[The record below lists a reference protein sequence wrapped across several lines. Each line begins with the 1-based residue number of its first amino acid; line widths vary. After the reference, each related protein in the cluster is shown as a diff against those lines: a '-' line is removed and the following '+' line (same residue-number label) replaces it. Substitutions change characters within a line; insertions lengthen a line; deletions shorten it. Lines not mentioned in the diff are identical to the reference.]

1 MFKKILI
8 ANRGEIFNRIK
19 KSAEQ
24 LGIQVIQ
31 YPGKSPRDFF
41 NVDKVIDFA
50 KQEQVDAIHP
60 GYGFLSESAKF
71 AQAVIDNG
79 MVFVGPNP
87 DVLAL
92 FGDKQKTREFAIEHG
107 LPVIPNADRDDL
119 PLIASFT
126 HAGGGR
132 GTFIVDTKEELESVT
147 EGRNDYQLLK
157 KIKDARHLEIQVMAI
172 DNNVKILG
180 YRDSSLQLKQQK
192 IIEFSTP
199 EITGIVK
206 SFDAKKMFEGLNYRG
221 IATIELLV
229 KGNDVYLLEVNPR
242 IQVEHPIT
250 EMTGNFDLVNF
261 QLMIAAGM
269 TPFENKMAQLI
280 EPSAIE
286 VRLQAV
292 NPSKGM
298 LPTPGKIDSI
308 KLPEEIDNK
317 HLRIDNGF
325 LMNNQT
331 ISPFFDPLLAKIIS
345 SDFDLAKARKNLVTA
360 LKNIEINGDISTN
373 KDFLINILSDDD
385 LFDLHINTSYLDQ
398 HYQEY
403 I

>member
-1 MFKKILI
+1 MFKKLLI

-24 LGIQVIQ
+24 LGIEIVQ
-31 YPGKSPRDFF
+31 YPGKTPRDFF
-41 NVDKVIDFA
+41 DIDKVIDFA
-50 KQEQVDAIHP
+50 VQEQVDAIHP

-79 MVFVGPNP
+79 IIFVGPNP
-87 DVLAL
+87 QVLEL
-92 FGDKQKTREFAIEHG
+92 FGDKQKTRDFAIEHG
-107 LPVIPNADRDDL
+107 LPVIPNTTKDDL
-119 PLIASFT
+119 PLIASFN

-132 GTFIVDTKEELESVT
+132 GTFIIDNKEEFEEIT

-157 KIKDARHLEIQVMAI
+157 KIESARHLEIQVMVA
-172 DNNVKILG
+172 DNIVRVLG

-199 EITGIVK
+199 EISEMAK
-206 SFDAKKMFEGLNYRG
+206 KFDAAKLFEGLNYRG
-221 IATIELLV
+221 IATIELLA
-229 KGNDVYLLEVNPR
+229 KDDKVYLLEVNPR
-242 IQVEHPIT
+242 IQVEHPVT
-250 EMTGNFDLVNF
+250 EMTGHFDLVNF
-261 QLMIAAGM
+261 QLVLAAGLM
-269 TPFENKMAQLI
+269 PIENRMAYLV
-280 EPSAIE
+280 PTTAIE

-292 NPSKGM
+292 NPAKGM
-298 LPTPGKIDSI
+298 LPTPGKIDSV
-308 KLPEEIDNK
+308 KLPEEVDFK
-317 HLRIDNGF
+317 LRIDNGF
-325 LMNNQT
+325 LMNDQT

-345 SDFDLAKARKNLVTA
+345 SDFDFLQARRNLVEA
-360 LKNIEINGDISTN
+360 LKKIEIKGDISTN
-373 KDFLINILSDDD
+373 KDFLINILSDDN